1 MLHQVRDRNHCSR
14 GLAFGLRVA
23 LPASVLFSRSSGE
36 VNCDS
41 IIASEDCHN
50 AYAPGCRRKAFSTVT
65 PTEPSVVDEAT
76 LFSFDDV
83 SIPFTQNLYLSMREP
98 EKYAQNPVVPLGKI
112 GEPDEW
118 RQRRLAARGYQFLC
132 FVCWRVT
139 VSHSWAVSLR
149 RRREV

>member
-1 MLHQVRDRNHCSR
+1 MLIPLVTKERGSR
-14 GLAFGLRVA
+14 WILFLMAIAGLLT
-23 LPASVLFSRSSGE
+23 
-36 VNCDS
+36 
-41 IIASEDCHN
+41 
-50 AYAPGCRRKAFSTVT
+50 APSHTTAVEAKGSKGITVT

-118 RQRRLAARGYQFLC
+118 QQRRLAARGYQFLC